1 MTYTKKKNKDNNDN
15 KNEIRLKSKLSE
27 NSQRF
32 LETYS
37 NPFAF
42 LTPNFHKITE
52 DAFNGDTFIHS
63 ADQLSFELLKNTITP
78 YFHDKI
84 NGSI

>member
-1 MTYTKKKNKDNNDN
+1 MMSVLEFSSFPTIHQSCPK
-15 KNEIRLKSKLSE
+15 

-52 DAFNGDTFIHS
+52 DAFNADTFIHS

-78 YFHDKI
+78 YFRDKI